1 MIKARAKTAP
11 PIMKTRRGPTR
22 SASQP
27 KGGLDSPCTRAKT
40 ANAPATSERL
50 QWSSSARTTRKT
62 EYAYHTP
69 YARPSVT
76 KVATRDWF
84 ASERTFIP
92 KTLDFNRSGRRNRKN
107 KLTDLSFFTY
117 DRAHCASDA

>member
-1 MIKARAKTAP
+1 GRVIEVAMVKAEDRTGR
-11 PIMKTRRGPTR
+11 PIMKTRRGPIR

-27 KGGLDSPCTRAKT
+27 SGGLDSPWTSAKT
-40 ANAPATSERL
+40 ANAPARSERL
-50 QWSSSARTTRKT
+50 QCRSSANATRKT

-76 KVATRDWF
+76 KVATRDWL

-92 KTLDFNRSGRRNRKN
+92 KLLDFNRSGRRNR
-107 KLTDLSFFTY
+107 
-117 DRAHCASDA
+117 

>member
-1 MIKARAKTAP
+1 MIQARAKTTP
-11 PIMKTRRGPTR
+11 PVMKTRREPTQP
-22 SASQP
+22 ASQP
-27 KGGLDSPCTRAKT
+27 RGGLDSPQTRAKT

-50 QWSSSARTTRKT
+50 QCSSSARATRKT

-76 KVATRDWF
+76 KVATRDWL

-92 KTLDFNRSGRRNRKN
+92 KLLDFNRSGRRNR
-107 KLTDLSFFTY
+107 
-117 DRAHCASDA
+117 